1 MSHDRMAREFVERMA
16 YESIGNAIQP
26 HIPTCNG
33 MTAQSD
39 TLTSSVAHRRRPR
52 STGDVDDHACYGNHS
67 DIDKEYDSDMISHV
81 RRKISNNFQHYSN
94 LLQGLALPMLF
105 RESRVRR
112 ESERDNEDLLDG
124 FEFVESIELHD
135 MEGFIFDSEREIGQG
150 HNFLPVQLQAPTWC
164 DKCGDFIWGVYKQC
178 LTCSS
183 KYTVHLSRSTSL
195 KLFV

>member
-33 MTAQSD
+33 MSAQSD
-39 TLTSSVAHRRRPR
+39 TLTNSVAHRRRPR
-52 STGDVDDHACYGNHS
+52 STGDVDDDACYGNHS
-67 DIDKEYDSDMISHV
+67 DNDKDYDSDMISHV

-94 LLQGLALPMLF
+94 LLQGLTLPMLF
-105 RESRVRR
+105 RETRVRR
-112 ESERDNEDLLDG
+112 ESERDNEDLLDE

-150 HNFLPVQLQAPTWC
+150 HNFLPVQLQVRHY
-164 DKCGDFIWGVYKQC
+164 I
-178 LTCSS
+178 
-183 KYTVHLSRSTSL
+183 SL
-195 KLFV
+195 LILL